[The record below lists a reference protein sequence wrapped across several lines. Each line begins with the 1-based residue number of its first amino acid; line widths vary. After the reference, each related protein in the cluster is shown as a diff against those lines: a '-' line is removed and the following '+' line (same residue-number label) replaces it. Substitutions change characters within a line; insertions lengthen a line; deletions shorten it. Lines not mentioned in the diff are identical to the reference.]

1 MILKNARSHTINRA
15 YLFILLCGLL
25 VSCSQ
30 EKKKLPEIVE
40 RDTTITV
47 ENSFTELFV
56 DSSALIRF
64 VKKTEN
70 DSIAN
75 QIQSFYNHRN
85 YQFAWFFPDGL
96 ADFVP
101 TFLGLQNDYIHY
113 SGDSSLYNAA
123 LVSRIDSLKLLK
135 KINPKDSLV
144 VHTELLLTEQFF
156 KYASRAY
163 AGDHRINAQELNWY
177 IPRKKIN
184 TEAFLDSLLKN
195 KAQNLAAYEPV
206 NRQYNLL
213 KENLL
218 HYYEIRKNQTWDSL
232 VPDKKKYKEGNSY
245 DIIPAI
251 KQRLFSLGD
260 LPEADTTNL
269 LDTTL
274 TKAVKRF
281 QTRFGL
287 KQDGQ
292 IGAAFFRE
300 INVPIQHRIQ
310 QILINME
317 RIRWAPATPTSD
329 YLLVNIP
336 EYKLHV
342 YEDGNLSFSMN
353 VVVGSEAHNTVIFS
367 GTLNQIVFSPYW
379 NIPPSIL
386 KNEILPGIKRRP
398 NYLATHNMEWNGNA
412 VRQKPGPKNS
422 LGLVKFLFPNSY
434 NIYLHDTPSK
444 SLFGESSRAFSHGCI
459 RLSEPKKL
467 AEFLLRKDS
476 TWNEPKITAAMNL
489 GKEKYVRLRGKAE
502 IPVFIGYF
510 TAWVDQDGLLNF
522 RKDIYGHDQKMA
534 ERLFSSRTEQIAL
547 TN

>member
-1 MILKNARSHTINRA
+1 MIFKNLHTH
-15 YLFILLCGLL
+15 LFNKACFLILLCALFA
-25 VSCSQ
+25 SCSKK
-30 EKKKLPEIVE
+30 EKKLPEVAV
-40 RDTTITV
+40 RDTTITI

-56 DSSALIRF
+56 DSVALNTF
-64 VKKTEN
+64 LKTTEN

-113 SGDSSLYNAA
+113 SGDSSLYNAR

-135 KINPKDSLV
+135 KINPKDTLV
-144 VHTELLLTEQFF
+144 ANTELLLTEQFF
-156 KYASRAY
+156 RYASKAY
-163 AGDHRINAQELNWY
+163 SGDHRINTQELNWF
-177 IPRKKIN
+177 IPRRKIN

-195 KAQNLAAYEPV
+195 KAQNLSAYEPV

-213 KENLL
+213 KEKLL
-218 HYYEIRKNQTWDSL
+218 SYYQIKKDDAWDSL
-232 VPDKKKYKEGNSY
+232 GTNTKLKEGRSY
-245 DIIPAI
+245 DIIPEI
-251 KQRLFSLGD
+251 KRRLFALGD
-260 LPEADTTNL
+260 LPAADTTDL

-274 TKAVKRF
+274 THAVKRF
-281 QTRFGL
+281 QARFGI

-292 IGAAFFRE
+292 IGPSFFRE
-300 INVPIQHRIQ
+300 MNVPVQDRIQ

-317 RIRWAPATPTSD
+317 RIRWVPAVPATD

-342 YEDGNLSFSMN
+342 YEDGKLFFDMN

-367 GTLNQIVFSPYW
+367 GTLNQVVFSPYW
-379 NIPPSIL
+379 NVPPSIL
-386 KNEILPGIKRRP
+386 KNEILPGIKRNK
-398 NYLATHNMEWNGNA
+398 NYLAKHNMEWNGNT

-444 SLFGESSRAFSHGCI
+444 NLFGESSRAFSHGCI

-476 TWNEPKITAAMNL
+476 TWTEQKITDAMHL
-489 GKEKYVRLRGKAE
+489 GKEKYVRLRGKSE

-510 TAWVDQDGLLNF
+510 TAWVDQNGQLNF
-522 RKDIYGHDQKMA
+522 RKDIYGHDKKMS
-534 ERLFSSRTEQIAL
+534 ERLFSAPKEELVSK
-547 TN
+547 N

>member
-1 MILKNARSHTINRA
+1 MILKNIRTHARNKA
-15 YLFILLCGLL
+15 WILLVFCACLA
-25 VSCSQ
+25 SCSKK
-30 EKKKLPEIVE
+30 EKKRPAIAV

-56 DSSALIRF
+56 DSLALNRF
-64 VKKTEN
+64 LKTAEN

-113 SGDSSLYNAA
+113 SGDSSLYNAS
-123 LVSRIDSLKLLK
+123 LVSKIDSLKLLK
-135 KINPKDSLV
+135 KINPGDTSVLS
-144 VHTELLLTEQFF
+144 TELMLTEQFF
-156 KYASRAY
+156 RYASKAY
-163 AGDHRINAQELNWY
+163 TGDHRINTQELNWF

-195 KAQNLAAYEPV
+195 KAQNLSAYEPV

-218 HYYEIRKNQTWDSL
+218 NYYKIRKEQTWDSL
-232 VPDKKKYKEGNSY
+232 PAGKKKYKEGNHY
-245 DIIPAI
+245 DIIPEI
-251 KQRLFSLGD
+251 KNRLFALGD
-260 LPEADTTNL
+260 LPEADSTDI

-274 TKAVKRF
+274 TRAVKHF
-281 QTRFGL
+281 QARFGL

-292 IGAAFFRE
+292 MGASFFRE
-300 INVPIQHRIQ
+300 LNIPVQERIQ

-317 RIRWAPATPTSD
+317 RIRWVPATPTTD

-342 YEDGNLSFSMN
+342 YQDGELAFNMN
-353 VVVGSEAHNTVIFS
+353 VVVGSEAHSTVIFS

-379 NIPPSIL
+379 NVPPSIL
-386 KNEILPGIKRRP
+386 KNEILPGIKKNK
-398 NYLATHNMEWNGNA
+398 NYLDRHNMEWNGNA
-412 VRQKPGPKNS
+412 VRQKPGPRNS

-444 SLFGESSRAFSHGCI
+444 NLFGESSRAFSHGCI

-476 TWNEPKITAAMNL
+476 VWTEEKITAAMNL

-510 TAWVDQDGLLNF
+510 TAWVDQNGQLNF

-534 ERLFSSRTEQIAL
+534 ERLFSTATDEIAL
-547 TN
+547 ED

>member
-1 MILKNARSHTINRA
+1 MILKNMPSHILNGFS
-15 YLFILLCGLL
+15 LFILLSCFLA
-25 VSCSQ
+25 SCSQ
-30 EKKKLPEIVE
+30 EKKKLPEVVA
-40 RDTTITV
+40 RDTTITI

-56 DSSALIRF
+56 DSSALMRF

-123 LVSRIDSLKLLK
+123 LVARIDSLKLLK
-135 KINPKDSLV
+135 KINPKDTSV
-144 VHTELLLTEQFF
+144 VNTELLLTEQFF
-156 KYASRAY
+156 KYTSRAY

-195 KAQNLAAYEPV
+195 KAQNLSAYEPV

-213 KENLL
+213 KEHLL
-218 HYYEIRKNQTWDSL
+218 NYYQIRKNQTWDSL
-232 VPDKKKYKEGNSY
+232 VPDRKKYKEGNTY
-245 DIIPAI
+245 DIIPEI
-251 KQRLFSLGD
+251 KQRLFALGD
-260 LPEADTTNL
+260 LPEADTTLL
-269 LDTTL
+269 LDSTL
-274 TKAVKRF
+274 TTAVKRF

-300 INVPIQHRIQ
+300 INVPIQERIQ

-317 RIRWAPATPTSD
+317 RIRWVPATPTTD

-342 YEDGNLSFSMN
+342 YEEGNLAFSMN

-367 GTLNQIVFSPYW
+367 GTLNQVVFSPYW
-379 NIPPSIL
+379 NVPPSIL

-444 SLFGESSRAFSHGCI
+444 NLFGESSRAFSHGCI

-476 TWNEPKITAAMNL
+476 TWNETKITEAMNL

-510 TAWVDQDGLLNF
+510 TTWVDQDGLLNF
-522 RKDIYGHDQKMA
+522 RRDIYGHDKKMT
-534 ERLFSSRTEQIAL
+534 ERLFSPRTDSLAL
-547 TN
+547 QD

>member
-1 MILKNARSHTINRA
+1 MILRNLPAHAKKNSWI
-15 YLFILLCGLL
+15 ILMFCSLL
-25 VSCSQ
+25 GSCSKK
-30 EKKKLPEIVE
+30 EKKLPEIAV
-40 RDTTITV
+40 RDTTITI

-56 DSSALIRF
+56 DSAALNQF
-64 VKKTEN
+64 VQTTEN

-113 SGDSSLYNAA
+113 SGDSSLYNAQ
-123 LVSRIDSLKLLK
+123 LISKIDSLKLLK
-135 KINPKDSLV
+135 RINPKDTAVLS
-144 VHTELLLTEQFF
+144 TELLLTEQFF
-156 KYASRAY
+156 RYASRAY
-163 AGDHRINAQELNWY
+163 TGDHRINTQELNWF

-195 KAQNLAAYEPV
+195 KAQNLSAYEPV
-206 NRQYNLL
+206 NKQYNLL

-218 HYYEIRKNQTWDSL
+218 NYYKIRKEQTWDSL
-232 VPDKKKYKEGNSY
+232 AAGNKKLKEGNRY
-245 DIIPAI
+245 DVIPEI
-251 KQRLFSLGD
+251 KNRLYALGD
-260 LPEADTTNL
+260 LPEADSTDL

-274 TKAVKRF
+274 TRAVKRF
-281 QTRFGL
+281 QSRFGL

-292 IGAAFFRE
+292 IGASFFRE
-300 INVPIQHRIQ
+300 LNVPVQERIQ

-317 RIRWAPATPTSD
+317 RIRWVPATPKTD

-342 YEDGNLSFSMN
+342 YEDGSLAFNMN
-353 VVVGSEAHNTVIFS
+353 VVVGSEAHSTVIFS

-379 NIPPSIL
+379 NVPPSIL
-386 KNEILPGIKRRP
+386 KNEILPGIKRNP
-398 NYLATHNMEWNGNA
+398 NYLARHNMEWNGNA
-412 VRQKPGPKNS
+412 VRQKPGPRNS

-444 SLFGESSRAFSHGCI
+444 NLFGESSRAFSHGCI

-476 TWNEPKITAAMNL
+476 TWTEEKITTAMNL
-489 GKEKYVRLRGKAE
+489 GKEKYVRLRGKSE

-510 TAWVDQDGLLNF
+510 TVWVDQNGQLNF

-534 ERLFSSRTEQIAL
+534 ERLFSTVTDEIAL
-547 TN
+547 ED